1 MMSDFTARYRTATV
15 FESEPTSLPAIL
27 AQNWWALALRG
38 LLGIAFG
45 VIAFALPGATMLS
58 LVLVFAA
65 YMLVDGIFAI
75 VSAVH
80 AARHHNR
87 WGPLTLEGIVD
98 IVAGVVAFAW
108 PGLTVLAFVLL
119 VAIWALVSGSLMTVA
134 AFRLNVEH
142 GRWWLAFSGIVS
154 IAYGL
159 LLIVTPLIGALVL
172 TWWLGAYAILFGAAL
187 LILAFKLRSRRPQ
200 VAHPAS

>member
-1 MMSDFTARYRTATV
+1 M
-15 FESEPTSLPAIL
+15 
-27 AQNWWALALRG
+27 
-38 LLGIAFG
+38 
-45 VIAFALPGATMLS
+45 
-58 LVLVFAA
+58 
-65 YMLVDGIFAI
+65 
-75 VSAVH
+75 
-80 AARHHNR
+80 
-87 WGPLTLEGIVD
+87 
-98 IVAGVVAFAW
+98 
-108 PGLTVLAFVLL
+108 LAFVLL